1 MLDHSFVHVT
11 PKSLLF
17 AGGHQPA
24 RRDLGISSLTVED
37 SIVPVQA
44 VDLIKTPF
52 CTVVELA
59 RADLEP
65 QSNVLLVAPLSGH
78 FPVLL
83 RDLIIGLLPS
93 CRVYV
98 TD

>member
-1 MLDHSFVHVT
+1 MLDRSFARVT

-59 RADLEP
+59 RADLNRMYC
-65 QSNVLLVAPLSGH
+65 SW
-78 FPVLL
+78 
-83 RDLIIGLLPS
+83 LPYPATSPSS
-93 CRVYV
+93 CA
-98 TD
+98 T